1 MFIHCYIRFLV
12 PLPRFLLSANLA
24 INRWDGMSYHNG
36 TNFDS
41 KLFHNASD
49 VSGWRYMSE
58 RAGMFL
64 LVNIK
69 KKIDGGIPNLAR

>member
-1 MFIHCYIRFLV
+1 
-12 PLPRFLLSANLA
+12 
-24 INRWDGMSYHNG
+24 MSYHNG